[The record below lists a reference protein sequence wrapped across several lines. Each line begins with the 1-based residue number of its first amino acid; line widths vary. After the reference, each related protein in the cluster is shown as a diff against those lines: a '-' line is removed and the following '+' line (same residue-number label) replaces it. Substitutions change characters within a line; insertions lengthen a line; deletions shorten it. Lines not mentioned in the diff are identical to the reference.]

1 MFEIAKRMETL
12 PFSEIRV
19 MMEKANKMQKNGE
32 KIIHMEVGRPD
43 FDTPQV
49 IKDAVYKSINSGN
62 VFYTSNYG
70 TPELR
75 QAIADKLKRENG
87 INYSA
92 DEILV
97 TVGAGEGTY
106 AAMAAFLNPGDE
118 VLVPD
123 PVWLNYIHVP
133 EFFNAVPVSYKLK
146 AENDFQIDPVEI
158 EQLITDKTR
167 MLVINTPGNPTG
179 GVQSYETLLAI
190 SEIVKKYDL
199 LVVTDEIYEKLVYG
213 DVKHISMA
221 SLPGM
226 KERTITLNG
235 FSKCY
240 SMTGWRLGYA
250 AAPKEMIAALVRV
263 HQYINT
269 CAASFVQEAGITALE
284 KAEPD
289 VQIMVSEYE
298 RRRNYIVEAVNAI
311 DGLSCRV
318 PGGAFYAFVDIRGT
332 GMTSA
337 DFANYLL
344 DNAKI
349 AVVPGSAFGKEG
361 ESFIRISYAC
371 SYENIVE
378 AMERLKQ
385 AVESIKLNKK

>member
-1 MFEIAKRMETL
+1 MFEVAKRMETL

-49 IKDAVYKSINSGN
+49 IKDAVYKSINNGN

-75 QAIADKLKRENG
+75 QAIADKLKREN
-87 INYSA
+87 NVDYTA

-158 EQLITDKTR
+158 EQLITEKTR

-226 KERTITLNG
+226 KQRTITLNG

-289 VQIMVSEYE
+289 VQMMVSEYE

-311 DGLSCRV
+311 DGLNCRV
-318 PGGAFYAFVDIRGT
+318 PGGAFYAFVDIRET

-344 DNAKI
+344 DYAKI

-361 ESFIRISYAC
+361 EGFIRISYAC
-371 SYENIVE
+371 SYEDIVE
-378 AMERLKQ
+378 AMDRLKQ
-385 AVESIKLNKK
+385 AVENIKASK